1 MHDFDEGAYKYGMG
15 HILYYYI
22 YDIKN
27 ISLNTLNQRL
37 KGFDYASNNITNRL
51 PSLREDEVRKKKL
64 SFSASEMSN
73 FLLLFPFIVEEDVSH
88 DKVWEYYLTL
98 RKIHDLV
105 NAKYLQEEC

>member
-27 ISLNTLNQRL
+27 ISLNTLNKRL
-37 KGFDYASNNITNRL
+37 KGFDYASNNITNRS

-73 FLLLFPFIVEEDVSH
+73 FLLLFPFIVEEDVSY
-88 DKVWEYYLTL
+88 DEVWEYYLTL